1 MTNYS
6 SAMTS
11 VIDIRPSIDPTPL
24 ARVLAGIDIE
34 GFYGVDG
41 APAAIDASDVSV
53 TGVTVSSDDCEP
65 GWIFVAIPGLTQHG
79 IRFAHAAIEAGAAV
93 ILTDEE
99 GRVQAHERGLGAP
112 VVQVADPRGVVP
124 ALCANVYSSPATRLT
139 TMAVTGTNGKTT
151 TSYLMRA
158 AIASRFPQASLCGT
172 VEMHVGPISFEAV
185 RTTAEAPV
193 IARFLAATE
202 QYGCGAGVIELSAHA
217 LSLHRVDGIVFDVAA
232 FTNLQHDHLDYY
244 GDMEHY
250 FAAKALLFTPEH
262 SRAGVVCVDDEWGRR
277 LATQATVPVTTVSAL
292 TSESADWQVR
302 DVAPDKAIGRT
313 VFTLVDPNG
322 VGHRVAMPI
331 LGEVNVQNTAV
342 AIVSAVT
349 LGIDLA
355 DVIASIEDAPQ
366 IPGRMEKVNPTPG
379 AQPLVIVDYAHTPEA
394 LEWTLRA
401 TRELTPGKVVIVFG
415 TDGDRDATKREHLA
429 AIAARE
435 ADVLW
440 VTDENPRTE
449 DPQSIRDYLLRG
461 IASVR
466 PGMEDV
472 TEVTTC
478 RRDAVRRA
486 ILAADPG
493 DTVIITGKGAEW
505 YQEIQGIHHRYNDV
519 PVAAEVLAG
528 DVRSHEYTQ
537 RTCELARHGCPHPT
551 RAARHTVDWAGE

>member
-1 MTNYS
+1 
-6 SAMTS
+6 MTS
-11 VIDIRPSIDPTPL
+11 VIDIRPSIDPIPL
-24 ARVLAGIDIE
+24 VRALAGLE
-34 GFYGVDG
+34 VQGFYGADG
-41 APAAIDASDVSV
+41 VPTPLDTADLAIS
-53 TGVTVSSDDCEP
+53 GVTVSSDDCESD
-65 GWIFVAIPGLTQHG
+65 WMFVAIPGLTQHG
-79 IRFAHAAIEAGAAV
+79 IRFAHAAIEAGATV
-93 ILTDEE
+93 ILTDEA
-99 GRVQAHERGLGAP
+99 GREQARERGLGVP

-124 ALCANVYSSPATRLT
+124 ALCDNVYSAPASRLT

-158 AIASRFPQASLCGT
+158 AIASRFPEASLCGT
-172 VEMHVGPISFEAV
+172 VETHVGPISFEAV

-193 IARFLAATE
+193 IARILAATE

-277 LATQATVPVTTVSAL
+277 LAEQATVPVTTVSAL
-292 TSESADWQVR
+292 TRESADWQVR
-302 DVAPDKAIGRT
+302 DIAPDQSIGRT
-313 VFTLVDPNG
+313 VFTLVDPTG
-322 VGHRVAMPI
+322 AGHRVAMPI

-342 AIVSAVT
+342 AIVSAVA

-355 DVIASIEDAPQ
+355 DVITSVENAPQ

-394 LEWTLRA
+394 LEWTLRS

-429 AIAARE
+429 QIAARE
-435 ADVLW
+435 ADILW

-486 ILAADPG
+486 ILAAKPG

-519 PVAAEVLAG
+519 PVAAEVLAC
-528 DVRSHEYTQ
+528 DVRSHE
-537 RTCELARHGCPHPT
+537 
-551 RAARHTVDWAGE
+551 

>member
-1 MTNYS
+1 MRVHHGRAMTIYS

-11 VIDIRPSIDPTPL
+11 VTDIRPSIDPLPL
-24 ARVLAGIDIE
+24 QRAFDGLDVE
-34 GFYGVDG
+34 GFYGADG
-41 APAAIDASDVSV
+41 ASAALKGCDLAV
-53 TGVTVSSDDCEP
+53 TGVTVSSNDCEP
-65 GWIFVAIPGLTQHG
+65 GWIFVAIPGLKQHG
-79 IRFAHAAIEAGAAV
+79 IRFAHAAIEAGASV

-99 GRVQAHERGLGAP
+99 GRVQAHERGLGTP

-124 ALCANVYSSPATRLT
+124 ALCANVYSCPSSRLT

-202 QYGCGAGVIELSAHA
+202 QYECGAGVIELSAHA
-217 LSLHRVDGIVFDVAA
+217 LSLHRVDGVVFDVAA

-262 SRAGVVCVDDEWGRR
+262 SRAGVVCVDDKWGQR
-277 LATQATVPVTTVSAL
+277 LAAEATVPVTTVSAL
-292 TSESADWQVR
+292 STTSADWQVR
-302 DVAPDKAIGRT
+302 DIAPDQSIGRT
-313 VFTLVDPNG
+313 VFTLVDPDG

-349 LGIDLA
+349 LGIDLSE
-355 DVIASIEDAPQ
+355 VIASVEGAPQ

-394 LEWTLRA
+394 LEWTLRS

-429 AIAARE
+429 QIAARE
-435 ADVLW
+435 ADILW

-519 PVAAEVLAG
+519 PVAAEVLAY
-528 DVRSHEYTQ
+528 DVRSHE
-537 RTCELARHGCPHPT
+537 
-551 RAARHTVDWAGE
+551 

>member
-1 MTNYS
+1 
-6 SAMTS
+6 MTS
-11 VIDIRPSIDPTPL
+11 VIDIRPTVAPVSLATALSGLEIQGFFAPDGSPASIADSAL
-24 ARVLAGIDIE
+24 HLRGI
-34 GFYGVDG
+34 
-41 APAAIDASDVSV
+41 
-53 TGVTVSSDDCEP
+53 TVSSDDCEP
-65 GWIFVAIPGLTQHG
+65 DWLFVAIPGLKQHG
-79 IRFAHAAIEAGAAV
+79 IRFAHAAIEAGASA
-93 ILTDEE
+93 ILTDED
-99 GRVQAHERGLGAP
+99 GRTQACERGLGVP

-124 ALCANVYSSPATRLT
+124 QLCANVYASPATRLT

-158 AIASRFPQASLCGT
+158 AIASRFPNASLCGT
-172 VEMHVGPISFEAV
+172 VETHVGPISFEAV

-202 QYGCGAGVIELSAHA
+202 EYGCGAGVIELSAHA

-244 GDMEHY
+244 GDMENY
-250 FAAKALLFTPEH
+250 FQAKALLFTPEH
-262 SRAGVVCVDDEWGRR
+262 SRRGVVCVDDEWGRR
-277 LATQATVPVTTVSAL
+277 LAQQATVPVTTVSAL
-292 TSESADWQVR
+292 TDNDADWQVR
-302 DVAPDKAIGRT
+302 DVTPDKAIGRT
-313 VFTLVDPNG
+313 VFTLVDPSG

-331 LGEVNVQNTAV
+331 IGEVNIQNTAV
-342 AIVSAVT
+342 AIVSAVS
-349 LGIDLA
+349 LDIELA
-355 DVIASIEDAPQ
+355 DVISAIEDAPQ

-379 AQPLVIVDYAHTPEA
+379 GQPLVIVDYAHTPEA
-394 LEWTLRA
+394 LEWTLRS
-401 TRELTPGKVVIVFG
+401 TRELTEGKVVIVFG
-415 TDGDRDATKREHLA
+415 TDGDRDASKREELA

-466 PGMEDV
+466 PDMADV

-486 ILAADPG
+486 ILAAQPG

-519 PVAAEVLAG
+519 PVAAEVLEG
-528 DVRSHEYTQ
+528 DVRAHE
-537 RTCELARHGCPHPT
+537 
-551 RAARHTVDWAGE
+551 